1 MIDPAGP
8 SHRRFR
14 AGLGVLV
21 ALLVLLFAGRLAP
34 VERQPVVPA
43 DGDVRATRQQRRG
56 GVDFNEPI
64 SGLVANRAALW
75 VGHDTTVERL
85 DPRTLRVTATV
96 ELPRIPTL
104 VTSGRVT
111 PIRGLAASAA
121 GDVVWVSVA
130 NATAGLVRIDATSAR
145 VVAALP
151 VASVGPAA
159 VIGTGSAAGV
169 WVVCCGGETF
179 LGPSGLVR
187 VDPAT
192 NRVVAQVLL
201 PGLPDA
207 VGVGS
212 SGVWVRAA
220 GGPVWRID
228 PATNRVVAE
237 VTIPHGLSGT
247 RGSVLVGHDA
257 VWVSDP
263 ASRTVVRIDPHTN
276 RVAGRTEV
284 GGSPLAATADGTVL
298 AASGPRVLGLDRRT
312 VRSAQVEGLIGDYAT
327 AFAVVGDKIWVAE
340 TNTLLSLDRRELR

>member
-1 MIDPAGP
+1 MVDPERP

-14 AGLGVLV
+14 AGLGVLA
-21 ALLVLLFAGRLAP
+21 ALLVLLVAGHLAP
-34 VERQPVVPA
+34 VERQPPVPA
-43 DGDVRATRQQRRG
+43 DGDVRATRQQRPG
-56 GVDFNEPI
+56 GVDFNEPV
-64 SGLVANRAALW
+64 SGLVASRAALW

-96 ELPRIPTL
+96 ELPPIIKL
-104 VTSGRVT
+104 VMSGSLA

-121 GDVVWVSVA
+121 GDAVWVSVA
-130 NATAGLVRIDATSAR
+130 NSTAGLVRIDAATAR

-159 VIGTGSAAGV
+159 VSGAGSAAGV
-169 WVVCCGGETF
+169 WAVCCGGETYI
-179 LGPSGLVR
+179 GQGRLVR

-192 NRVVAQVLL
+192 NRVVARVLL

-220 GGPVWRID
+220 AGPVWRID
-228 PATNRVVAE
+228 PVTNRVVAE
-237 VTIPHGLSGT
+237 VTIPHGLSAQ
-247 RGSVLVGHDA
+247 GSVLVGHDA

-263 ASRTVVRIDPHTN
+263 ASRTVVRIDPRSN
-276 RVAGRTEV
+276 RVVGRVEV

-312 VRSAQVEGLIGDYAT
+312 VRSAQVEGLIGDYAI

>member
-34 VERQPVVPA
+34 VERQPVVAA

-75 VGHDTTVERL
+75 VGHDTTVQRL

-130 NATAGLVRIDATSAR
+130 SSAAGLVMLD
-145 VVAALP
+145 
-151 VASVGPAA
+151 
-159 VIGTGSAAGV
+159 SAA
-169 WVVCCGGETF
+169 
-179 LGPSGLVR
+179 
-187 VDPAT
+187 
-192 NRVVAQVLL
+192 
-201 PGLPDA
+201 
-207 VGVGS
+207 
-212 SGVWVRAA
+212 
-220 GGPVWRID
+220 
-228 PATNRVVAE
+228 
-237 VTIPHGLSGT
+237 
-247 RGSVLVGHDA
+247 
-257 VWVSDP
+257 
-263 ASRTVVRIDPHTN
+263 
-276 RVAGRTEV
+276 
-284 GGSPLAATADGTVL
+284 
-298 AASGPRVLGLDRRT
+298 
-312 VRSAQVEGLIGDYAT
+312 
-327 AFAVVGDKIWVAE
+327 
-340 TNTLLSLDRRELR
+340 

>member
-21 ALLVLLFAGRLAP
+21 ALLVLLFAGRLTP

-130 NATAGLVRIDATSAR
+130 NAAAGLVRIDAASAR
-145 VVAALP
+145 VVASLP

-159 VIGTGSAAGV
+159 VSGTGNAAGV

-179 LGPSGLVR
+179 LGPGRLVR
-187 VDPAT
+187 IDPAT
-192 NRVVAQVLL
+192 NRVVAQALL

-220 GGPVWRID
+220 AGPVWRID
-228 PATNRVVAE
+228 PVTYRVVAE
-237 VTIPHGLSGT
+237 VTIPHGLSA

-263 ASRTVVRIDPHTN
+263 ASRTVVRIDPRSN
-276 RVAGRTEV
+276 RVAGRVEV

-327 AFAVVGDKIWVAE
+327 AFAVVGNKIWVAE